1 MLALASVFSSSLLLQ
16 PLAPSR
22 PARSI
27 ARTPPLVTASILEK
41 TRGGTLTEIQPG
53 ARYRTDDQPTKYY
66 SGPNPANKAALQKMR
81 KDIGKRKL
89 VIITGASSGLGL
101 FCFEALLG
109 EVCIDSHTSA
119 RLADAAAV
127 HSDARG
133 ICSSR
138 GMCSSRGVRGVRG
151 VRSVRGLRSVCAAC
165 AQRDSD
171 AVPLCG
177 RIAPSTPSR
186 TGPSRMCARHPLR
199 RHHLISSPTPR
210 VAAPSCQDYYVIAAV
225 RDPAK
230 MEAAAKKVGVATTD

>member
-138 GMCSSRGVRGVRG
+138 GMCSSRGVRGVRSM
-151 VRSVRGLRSVCAAC
+151 RSVRGLRSVCAAC

-186 TGPSRMCARHPLR
+186 TSA
-199 RHHLISSPTPR
+199 IT
-210 VAAPSCQDYYVIAAV
+210 
-225 RDPAK
+225 
-230 MEAAAKKVGVATTD
+230 